1 MQAVH
6 LREVHYAG
14 PRRYVMANCDFF
26 SLRDGSARESHTGSE
41 RVSGERDYIQHVRSH
56 ILSAG
61 ERLIVFLFIALLT
74 GVAVGGRLSPGA
86 QPSHPLPVAEQPV
99 TGQPVGDWHYH
110 VRCEEESPYSGR
122 SC

>member
-1 MQAVH
+1 
-6 LREVHYAG
+6 
-14 PRRYVMANCDFF
+14 MANCDFF
-26 SLRDGSARESHTGSE
+26 SLRDGSTRESHTGSE
-41 RVSGERDYIQHVRSH
+41 KVAGERDYIQHVRSH

-74 GVAVGGRLSPGA
+74 GVAVGGRLAPSA
-86 QPSHPLPVAEQPV
+86 QPPHPLPVASQPERQPV
-99 TGQPVGDWHYH
+99 TSQSVGDWHYH